1 MSASNDDF
9 IPKKGATRGQTNSKT
24 PHFSKY
30 SRKTVP
36 AKSGNKMFVEYNK
49 AVKAQVDVTL
59 ALVPPTHTTT
69 KTILEAE
76 SAPVCRAAAS
86 CLQCNQ
92 Q

>member
-1 MSASNDDF
+1 
-9 IPKKGATRGQTNSKT
+9 
-24 PHFSKY
+24 
-30 SRKTVP
+30 
-36 AKSGNKMFVEYNK
+36 MFVEYNK
-49 AVKAQVDVTL
+49 AVKAQVDGTL
-59 ALVPPTHTTT
+59 ALVPLHTHTTT